1 MKISILIFT
10 MLFNFNLFAHD
21 YHVSHTTLF
30 YNSSSN
36 SIEITIK
43 VAIEDLEIAIL
54 ERESQKLE
62 IETVNESK
70 ISNKLISNYFN
81 KHFNIMFN
89 DVIYDY
95 QWVGKEV
102 SNNLHDVYLYFEIVD
117 FHQNE
122 ESILLNLKN
131 SIFMDIS
138 FGQKNIVLINIEK
151 NHHNLIFTRDLKSQ
165 SIYLKK
171 E

>member
-1 MKISILIFT
+1 
-10 MLFNFNLFAHD
+10 MLFYFNLFAHD

-43 VAIEDLEIAIL
+43 VAIEDLELAIL

-89 DVIYDY
+89 DIIYDY

-122 ESILLNLKN
+122 ELILLNLKN

-138 FGQKNIVLINIEK
+138 FDQKNIVLINIEK
-151 NHHNLIFTRDLKSQ
+151 NHHNLIFTRNLKIKN
-165 SIYLKK
+165 IYLKK
-171 E
+171 K

>member
-10 MLFNFNLFAHD
+10 TLFYFNLFAHD

-30 YNSSSN
+30 YNSSSS

-43 VAIEDLEIAIL
+43 VAIEDLELAIL
-54 ERESQKLE
+54 EQESKKLE
-62 IETVNESK
+62 IGTINESE
-70 ISNKLISNYFN
+70 ISGKLISNYFN

-89 DVIYDY
+89 DIIYDY

-102 SNNLHDVYLYFEIVD
+102 GNNLHDVYLYFEIVD

-131 SIFMDIS
+131 SVFMDIS
-138 FGQKNIVLINIEK
+138 FDQKNIVLINIEK